1 MKMILVVMPTHLSDL
16 VSKDL
21 LDHGYGVTKFASTSG
36 FLTGGTT
43 TLLVVVDSEKI
54 DPCLALIKENIP
66 TSLATDPA
74 HARVTIYVLKVKDF
88 ESVQHK

>member
-16 VSKDL
+16 VAKDL
-21 LDHGYGVTKFASTSG
+21 LDSGYGVTKFASTSG

-43 TLLVVVDSEKI
+43 TLLIVVDNDKV
-54 DPCLALIKENIP
+54 DPCLALIKGKLP
-66 TSLATDPA
+66 TSAATDPA

-88 ESVQHK
+88 DRV